1 MSADKIDKLYQNYD
15 ILNGATEKSEVG
27 AFEKHLKSYLFH

>member
-15 ILNGATEKSEVG
+15 VLMTATEKSEVG
-27 AFEKHLKSYLFH
+27 FLKTFKIVFI

>member
-15 ILNGATEKSEVG
+15 ALNAATDKSKVS
-27 AFEKHLKSYLFH
+27 FYLHGWFL